1 MAALHDLEVKTGDI
15 KNAYL
20 TAPVAEKIWTV
31 CGREFGPD
39 QGKQCFAGSF
49 FFLLVLATPLLSLLL
64 PSPWPLT
71 PLIALMCIT
80 PCRPSLSSSPSLRLL
95 MPASVCLMHDSTYNP
110 DSDIDFDELDDEY
123 SSSD

>member
-64 PSPWPLT
+64 PSPWPLS
-71 PLIALMCIT
+71 LLLMCMA
-80 PCRPSLSSSPSLRLL
+80 PCPSLSSSPSLCLL
-95 MPASVCLMHDSTYNP
+95 MPARGQSA
-110 DSDIDFDELDDEY
+110 
-123 SSSD
+123 